1 MANPSSWSKPMPYN
15 GTLENLAVYIRGN
28 DMNGNTVVTANK
40 NGTATTVTLTIGAGV
55 TGNLYDNTHT
65 ASFAQGDS
73 HDTHVNTLASLN
85 AKRIVISASYEYVK
99 S

>member
-1 MANPSSWSKPMPYN
+1 MPYD
-15 GTLENLAVYIRGN
+15 GVLENLAVHISGN
-28 DMNGNTVVTANK
+28 NMNGNTVVTANK
-40 NGTATTVTLTIGAGV
+40 NGSATTITITIGAGV

-73 HDTHVNTLASLN
+73 LDTHVDTLASQD
-85 AKRIVISASYEYVK
+85 AKRTIISASYEYVK